1 MATTVSPSKTVF
13 TADVVEFNFLPE
25 KYTKAVSRIIAE
37 LRVHIE
43 TDWQASVNKWYR
55 GLDVVTDTQ
64 AVPPTSAS
72 KQLTNAVYRE
82 RIGQVLTCAQQ
93 ELIVRG
99 TNKVI
104 SDLSLP
110 AMFNHDGAQALV
122 SESAVIAGNSNV
134 SATIR
139 ETMAKQ
145 IARGILYQIAKDAG
159 YYTGTG
165 ETFGLAVGSGG
176 TDGTPTS
183 PGTGTTIAAQF
194 QSVLQA
200 ILSNSTTSTQNNL
213 IISLDKVEADLG
225 GDAKSLV
232 DYHAITGSNAS
243 SEILSAVK
251 VTQET
256 PVSKLQHLLSAS
268 AFAPV
273 INRWVSGG
281 NFSRNVVDG
290 TIQSGALTSITIA
303 DFVTKNKGT
312 KGALEN
318 GAYSGVEGTAAQ
330 VASEGGP
337 GTDATFN
344 LTVGSTNA
352 GVRTL
357 TAAVSAGGSGYAVNN
372 TITINNNAWGGSTP
386 ADADTGSAEI
396 LKYTG
401 TTQLVLTVSAVGA
414 GGAVTEVTTNF
425 ADLPAAIAEMPAKEL
440 DLNGGTGGTG
450 ANAKAKATVAITSD
464 PATGVRVM
472 TASLTASG
480 SGYDTTNLT
489 VDLDNTA
496 APTGTVTVAFTVTV
510 DEGDTGF
517 HFDLNKDTAN
527 NTNNI
532 HKNSELVFPVKI
544 VVADAGMV
552 PEGSDMGQAVTLSG
566 SNEVADTAINA
577 MEFQLN
583 IILSDTKEETTA

>member
-1 MATTVSPSKTVF
+1 MASSTESSKTVF

-25 KYTKAVSRIIAE
+25 KYAEAVSRVVAE

-43 TDWQASVNKWYR
+43 TDWQASVDKWYS
-55 GLDVVTDTQ
+55 GLDVVTDPTADPATTASTQ
-64 AVPPTSAS
+64 LA
-72 KQLTNAVYRE
+72 NATYRE
-82 RIGQVLTCAQQ
+82 RIGQVLTSAQQ

-99 TNKVI
+99 TSKVI
-104 SDLSLP
+104 ENLSLP
-110 AMFNHDGAQALV
+110 ALFGDGGAQALV
-122 SESAVIAGNSNV
+122 GEDGSALAD
-134 SATIR
+134 AAARADIR
-139 ETMAKQ
+139 KKMAKQ

-165 ETFGLAVGSGG
+165 VTKGIAKGSGDEAG
-176 TDGTPTS
+176 DGTAIST
-183 PGTGTTIAAQF
+183 QF
-194 QSVLQA
+194 KNVLQA
-200 ILSNSTTSTQNNL
+200 ILSNSATSTQNNL
-213 IISLDKVEADLG
+213 TIAEDKVKDDLG
-225 GDAKSLV
+225 GNGKTLE
-232 DYHAITGSNAS
+232 DYHAVVTGNSAS
-243 SEILSAVK
+243 SQILDGIK

-290 TIQSGALTSITIA
+290 TIQDGALTSITIA
-303 DFVTKNKGT
+303 DFAAKNKAT
-312 KGALEN
+312 KGGLEN

-337 GTDATFN
+337 GTGATFN
-344 LTVGSTNA
+344 LTVGSNNA
-352 GVRTL
+352 GLRELNV
-357 TAAVSAGGSGYAVNN
+357 AVSAGGSGYAVDN

-386 ADADTGSAEI
+386 ADANTGSAEI

-401 TTQLVLTVSAVGA
+401 TQLVLTVSAVGA
-414 GGAVTEVTTNF
+414 GGAVTEVTHNF
-425 ADLPAAIAEMPAKEL
+425 DSLPPAIAELAPTEKPLVTSTDPSA
-440 DLNGGTGGTG
+440 TG
-450 ANAKAKATVAITSD
+450 AGAKATVAITSD
-464 PATGVRVM
+464 PATGARVM

-480 SGYDTTNLT
+480 AGYDTTN
-489 VDLDNTA
+489 N
-496 APTGTVTVAFTVTV
+496 VTVALDDTAGGSVSVAFSKTV

-517 HFDLNKDTAN
+517 HFDLNNDTAG

-552 PEGSDMGQAVTLSG
+552 PEGTDMGQAVTLSG
-566 SNEVADTAINA
+566 SNESADAAINA

-583 IILSDTKEETTA
+583 IILSNTKA